1 MSSSLLPLYDAE
13 LDVQAYNIYQPV
25 ESILPYDLPK
35 RNVNTIVETAKPT
48 AAMASP
54 FAKKTAEPALDT
66 YCKACK
72 KKFSNE
78 PTFTNHLKSAKHIA
92 NEKKLKSASKG
103 PANNQKIAVHP
114 KVQEALHMLDQA
126 EKSDNAT
133 VAMTTYWT
141 QAQTLYALKRP
152 QYTEK
157 ALRMLIRLINTS
169 PTTTFS
175 SAQIT
180 SFLYNARLALAR
192 LLCIYQQLNDARG
205 VYLDALAGKW
215 KLETPELLDIASR
228 IRTLSIHGL
237 LSACDQL
244 ATKYL
249 TRERNRSKPA
259 PALADANNSIA
270 SILCEAAHLFAQ
282 EGQTYQ
288 NTLSEHIA
296 IALYATCSLACPYE
310 PTCGITKDDI
320 YYLMIQVYTSLEDL
334 DYKIVDIYALDTAHV
349 WHMFNALLIAIEI
362 DDLVRAQTIE
372 SNLKQLVYPD
382 VQLLCNLYKQKT
394 ILSIDNDTLQQQLD
408 FVILLL
414 EKTQDPLVIRNQARK
429 EQLDIVDRIRN
440 CI

>member
-13 LDVQAYNIYQPV
+13 LDVQAYNIYQPL

-35 RNVNTIVETAKPT
+35 RHVNTAVDSAKP
-48 AAMASP
+48 AAVLASP
-54 FAKKTAEPALDT
+54 FAKKTVEPALDT

-78 PTFTNHLKSAKHIA
+78 PTFVNHLKSAKHIA
-92 NEKKLKSASKG
+92 NEKKLKPASKG
-103 PANNQKIAVHP
+103 PANNQKLAVHP
-114 KVQEALHMLDQA
+114 KVQEALSMLEQA
-126 EKSDNAT
+126 EKSDDAT
-133 VAMTTYWT
+133 AALTTYWT

-157 ALRMLIRLINTS
+157 ALRMLIDLINAS

-192 LLCIYQQLNDARG
+192 LLCIYQQLDDARS

-215 KLETPELLDIASR
+215 KLETPELLGIARR
-228 IRTLSIHGL
+228 IRTLSIHDL
-237 LSACDQL
+237 LEACDQL

-249 TRERNRSKPA
+249 TRERNRTKPA
-259 PALADANNSIA
+259 PALTDANNSIA

-282 EGQTYQ
+282 EGQNYQ
-288 NTLSEHIA
+288 NTPSEHVA
-296 IALYATCSLACPYE
+296 LALYATCSLVCPFE
-310 PTCGITKDDI
+310 PTSGITKDDI

-334 DYKIVDIYALDTAHV
+334 DYRIVDIYALDTANV

-372 SNLKQLVYPD
+372 ASLRQSLYPD
-382 VQLLCNLYKQKT
+382 VQLLCSLYKQKT
-394 ILSIDNDTLQQQLD
+394 ALSIDNDTLQQQLD
-408 FVILLL
+408 FILLL
-414 EKTQDPLVIRNQARK
+414 LEQTQDPLVIRNQGQK
-429 EQLDIVDRIRN
+429 EQLDIIDRIRN

>member
-1 MSSSLLPLYDAE
+1 MWNCICFLTLF
-13 LDVQAYNIYQPV
+13 VVYQPL

-35 RNVNTIVETAKPT
+35 RNVNTIVESAKPVV
-48 AAMASP
+48 AAALASP
-54 FAKKTAEPALDT
+54 FAKKLAEPALDT

-92 NEKKLKSASKG
+92 NEKKLKPTFKG
-103 PANNQKIAVHP
+103 PASTQKIAVHP
-114 KVQEALHMLDQA
+114 KVQEALSMLDQA

-133 VAMTTYWT
+133 AALTTYWT
-141 QAQTLYALKRP
+141 QAQTLYVLKRP
-152 QYTEK
+152 QYAEK
-157 ALRMLIRLINTS
+157 ALRMLIDRINTS

-192 LLCIYQQLNDARG
+192 LLCIYQQLDDARSI
-205 VYLDALAGKW
+205 YLDALAGKW
-215 KLETPELLDIASR
+215 KLETPELLEIAGR
-228 IRTLSIHGL
+228 VRTLSIHDL
-237 LSACDQL
+237 LGACDQL

-249 TRERNRSKPA
+249 TRERNRTKPA
-259 PALADANNSIA
+259 PALTDANNSIA

-282 EGQTYQ
+282 EGQNYQ
-288 NTLSEHIA
+288 NTLSEHVA
-296 IALYATCSLACPYE
+296 LVLYATCSLVCPFE
-310 PTCGITKDDI
+310 PTSGITKDDI

-372 SNLKQLVYPD
+372 TSLRQSVYPD
-382 VQLLCNLYKQKT
+382 VQLLCSLYKQKAA
-394 ILSIDNDTLQQQLD
+394 LSIDNDTLLQQLD
-408 FVILLL
+408 FIILLL
-414 EKTQDPLVIRNQARK
+414 KQTQDPLVIRNQGQK
-429 EQLDIVDRIRN
+429 EQLDIIDRIRN

>member
-1 MSSSLLPLYDAE
+1 MSSSILPLYDAE
-13 LDVQAYNIYQPV
+13 LDVPAYNIYQPL

-35 RNVNTIVETAKPT
+35 RNVNTAVEPTKPA

-54 FAKKTAEPALDT
+54 FAKKTTEPALDT

-92 NEKKLKSASKG
+92 NEKKLKPTSRG
-103 PANNQKIAVHP
+103 PANSQKLAMHP
-114 KVQEALHMLDQA
+114 KVQEALSMLDQA
-126 EKSDNAT
+126 EKSDDAT
-133 VAMTTYWT
+133 VALTTYWT

-157 ALRMLIRLINTS
+157 ALRMLIDLVNTS

-192 LLCIYQQLNDARG
+192 LLCIYQQLDEARS

-215 KLETPELLDIASR
+215 KLETADLLDIAIR
-228 IRTLSIHGL
+228 IRPLSIHDL
-237 LSACDQL
+237 LDACDQL

-249 TRERNRSKPA
+249 TRERNRTKPA
-259 PALADANNSIA
+259 PALTDANNSFA

-282 EGQTYQ
+282 EGQKYQ
-288 NTLSEHIA
+288 TTLSEHVA
-296 IALYATCSLACPYE
+296 IVLYATCSLVCPYE
-310 PTCGITKDDI
+310 PTLEITKGDI
-320 YYLMIQVYTSLEDL
+320 YYLLIQVYTSLEDL

-372 SNLKQLVYPD
+372 ANLKQLVYPD
-382 VQLLCNLYKQKT
+382 VQLLCSLYKQKST
-394 ILSIDNDTLQQQLD
+394 LSIGNDTLLQQLD
-408 FVILLL
+408 FIILLL
-414 EKTQDPLVIRNQARK
+414 EQTQDPLVIRNQAQK
-429 EQLDIVDRIRN
+429 EQLDIIDRIRN

>member
-1 MSSSLLPLYDAE
+1 MSSSTLPLYDPE
-13 LDVQAYNIYQPV
+13 LDVQAYNIYQPLQ
-25 ESILPYDLPK
+25 SILPYDLPK
-35 RNVNTIVETAKPT
+35 RAVIAPVEPAKP
-48 AAMASP
+48 AAAPSP
-54 FAKKTAEPALDT
+54 FSKNTAEAALDT

-92 NEKKLKSASKG
+92 NEKKLKPAPKG
-103 PANNQKIAVHP
+103 PVNNQKIAVHP
-114 KVQEALHMLDQA
+114 KVQEALSMLDQA

-133 VAMTTYWT
+133 AALTAFWT

-157 ALRMLIRLINTS
+157 ALRMLINLINTS

-192 LLCIYQQLNDARG
+192 LLCIYQQLDESRS
-205 VYLDALAGKW
+205 VYLSALAGKW
-215 KLETPELLDIASR
+215 KLETPELLGIASR
-228 IRTLSIHGL
+228 IRSLSIQDCL
-237 LSACDQL
+237 DACDQL

-249 TRERNRSKPA
+249 TRERNRKKPA
-259 PALADANNSIA
+259 PALTDPNNSIV

-282 EGQTYQ
+282 EGHNYQT
-288 NTLSEHIA
+288 TLSEHVA
-296 IALYATCSLACPYE
+296 LVLYATCSMVCPYE
-310 PTCGITKDDI
+310 PTAGITKDDM
-320 YYLMIQVYTSLEDL
+320 YYLMIQVFTSLEDL
-334 DYKIVDIYALDTAHV
+334 DYKIVDIYALDTKHV

-372 SNLKQLVYPD
+372 ANLKQVVYPD
-382 VQLLCNLYKQKT
+382 VQLLCSLYKQKFT
-394 ILSIDNDTLQQQLD
+394 LSIENDILQQQLD
-408 FVILLL
+408 FIILLL
-414 EKTQDPLVIRNQARK
+414 EQTQDPLVIRNQTPK
-429 EQLDIVDRIRN
+429 EQLDVLNRIRN